1 MLYPPQTLLRL
12 ACALWLSGLCAH
24 AAAQDLPAP
33 LAAMREAAEEQA
45 DIDPSASS
53 AAESAHLRRPL
64 TPSSGQAREAAASSP
79 AGAAAATTEP
89 GSAAERLHHA
99 MRAIARQ
106 EVARDLATPDAAF
119 RGALAS
125 GRRAAGGKG
134 NPVDAEKEQREQAR
148 GAAVQAQ
155 VAKAVGA
162 QRALEAARGN
172 GNGISNGN
180 GINNGNA
187 NGRSALSSGPGASGA
202 PRVR

>member
-12 ACALWLSGLCAH
+12 ACALWLSGFCAH

-45 DIDPSASS
+45 DIDPSAAS
-53 AAESAHLRRPL
+53 ATESAHLRRPP
-64 TPSSGQAREAAASSP
+64 TPSSGQAREAAASNP
-79 AGAAAATTEP
+79 AGAAAARTEA
-89 GSAAERLHHA
+89 GGAAERLHNA

-106 EVARDLATPDAAF
+106 EVARDLATPDAAG
-119 RGALAS
+119 RGVLAS
-125 GRRAAGGKG
+125 GRRAVGGKG
-134 NPVDAEKEQREQAR
+134 NPVDAEREQREQAR
-148 GAAVQAQ
+148 GTAVQAQ

-172 GNGISNGN
+172 ANGN
-180 GINNGNA
+180 GNGANNGNA
-187 NGRSALSSGPGASGA
+187 NGRSALSSGPGATGA